1 MAHRNYWFS
10 NKKKNLVI
18 FFNMRQFLGLTYSII
33 AREYF
38 FSDKIQKS
46 THSHSFFFYKISFR
60 KLSKT
65 WRIFCKT
72 IAAWYVHYMC
82 LPNTGRKE
90 FIFNK
95 TLDRLERMEILR
107 WENDVKY
114 IIMSPL
120 GNVGNLQMK
129 VSIKRLDY

>member
-46 THSHSFFFYKISFR
+46 THSHSFFFTKYLFVNFPKHDVYFVKQLQHDMYI
-60 KLSKT
+60 
-65 WRIFCKT
+65 
-72 IAAWYVHYMC
+72 MC

-90 FIFNK
+90 FIFDK